1 MNRLATLGFGLALCG
16 VFSACGSDGGTS
28 SSEENN
34 PEFESRSSAGENLS
48 SSQNLIASSST
59 GTLSSAEVVNLSSST
74 VDESGSSGVVDAESA
89 GSSSS
94 VFNKSSSSVSSGS
107 NPVGDLNSDGI
118 FTDSRDGRAYKTVK
132 IGNQVWMAENLNFET
147 AQGSVCY
154 GDDAGYCEVFGRLYS
169 WDAAKDACPEGWILP
184 SELDWYALVD
194 EVGDADLRF
203 SQGWAGGMPPKND
216 YDFAVLAA
224 GYGSY
229 GNFSSNGYSAI
240 FWTATENCK
249 VGGGSCEESVGF
261 IFGYEDSKPSRS
273 SFEKEIFVSVRCIM
287 ESGGNQGN
295 SSSSSS
301 LFVDPSTVVKGSMTD
316 SRDGKTYK
324 TVKIGDQVWMAENL
338 NYAYNYPTATLDSSS
353 VCFENNPE
361 SCAQFGRLYLW
372 SAAMDSAAVFGTAG
386 KRCGYADEG
395 NWDHVCERP
404 NLKTRGV
411 CPEGWHIPSRD
422 EWNVLFS
429 AVGDRFTAAPKLKAT
444 DGWAED
450 GNGTDDYGF
459 SAVPTGF
466 WEDPDRFGGAGE
478 STKFWA
484 STEDNGYNA
493 WETQLDFFSYV
504 VDFWPGS
511 KKYGAAVRC
520 VKD

>member
-1 MNRLATLGFGLALCG
+1 MKCLATLGFGLALCG
-16 VFSACGSDGGTS
+16 IFIACGDDSGTS

-34 PEFESRSSAGENLS
+34 PEFESNSSVDENLS
-48 SSQNLIASSST
+48 SSQNLITSSST
-59 GTLSSAEVVNLSSST
+59 GTSTEKLSSAKLENS
-74 VDESGSSGVVDAESA
+74 
-89 GSSSS
+89 SSSS

-107 NPVGDLNSDGI
+107 NVNS
-118 FTDSRDGRAYKTVK
+118 SSS
-132 IGNQVWMAENLNFET
+132 ENVSSSSDESSSSSNSVSS
-147 AQGSVCY
+147 GSN
-154 GDDAGYCEVFGRLYS
+154 S
-169 WDAAKDACPEGWILP
+169 
-184 SELDWYALVD
+184 
-194 EVGDADLRF
+194 
-203 SQGWAGGMPPKND
+203 AGG
-216 YDFAVLAA
+216 L
-224 GYGSY
+224 
-229 GNFSSNGYSAI
+229 
-240 FWTATENCK
+240 
-249 VGGGSCEESVGF
+249 
-261 IFGYEDSKPSRS
+261 
-273 SFEKEIFVSVRCIM
+273 
-287 ESGGNQGN
+287 N

-301 LFVDPSTVVKGSMTD
+301 SLVDPSTVVKGSMTD
-316 SRDGKTYK
+316 SRDSRTYK
-324 TVKIGDQVWMAENL
+324 TVTIGTQTWMAENL
-338 NYAYNYPTATLDSSS
+338 NYAYNHPTATLDSSS
-353 VCFENNPE
+353 VCFENNLE

-386 KRCGYADEG
+386 RHCGYADEG

-429 AVGDRFTAAPKLKAT
+429 AVGGRSTAAPKLKAT

-493 WETQLDFFSYV
+493 WDAQLGFFSFV
-504 VDFWPGS
+504 VEFWPGS

>member
-28 SSEENN
+28 SSEDNN
-34 PEFESRSSAGENLS
+34 PEFESSSSAGENLS
-48 SSQNLIASSST
+48 SSQNLITSSAT
-59 GTLSSAEVVNLSSST
+59 ETLSSAEVVNLSSSA
-74 VDESGSSGVVDAESA
+74 VDGSGSSVESV

-107 NPVGDLNSDGI
+107 NPAGGLNPDGT
-118 FTDSRDGRAYKTVK
+118 FTDSRDGKTYKTVK
-132 IGNQVWMAENLNFET
+132 VGNQVWMAENLQYEI
-147 AQGSVCY
+147 ADGSACY
-154 GDDAGYCEVFGRLYS
+154 NDDSGYCEVFGRLYS
-169 WDAAKDACPEGWILP
+169 WDAAMDACPEGWTLP

-229 GNFSSNGYSAI
+229 GFFSSNGSSAI
-240 FWTATENCK
+240 FWTATENCT
-249 VGGGSCEESVGF
+249 VGGASCEESIGF
-261 IFGYEDSKPSRS
+261 VFGYESPKPSRS
-273 SFEKEIFVSVRCIM
+273 SLEKEIVVSVRCIM
-287 ESGGNQGN
+287 ESSGTQDN
-295 SSSSSS
+295 SSSSAS
-301 LFVDPSTVVKGSMTD
+301 LVDPSTVVKGSMTD
-316 SRDGKTYK
+316 ARDGKTYK
-324 TVKIGDQVWMAENL
+324 TVTIGTQTWMAENL
-338 NYAYNYPTATLDSSS
+338 NYAYNLPTATLDSSS
-353 VCFENNPE
+353 ICFENNPE

-386 KRCGYADEG
+386 KHCGYAEG

-411 CPEGWHIPSRD
+411 CPEGWHIPSKD
-422 EWNVLFS
+422 EWNTLFS
-429 AVGDRFTAAPKLKAT
+429 AVGGRFTAAPKLKAT
-444 DGWAED
+444 DGWAEN

-478 STKFWA
+478 RTEFWA

-493 WETQLDFFSYV
+493 WEARFGYYSGE

-511 KKYGAAVRC
+511 KKYGASVRC
-520 VKD
+520 IKD